1 MTINAIGCVATGVV
15 LMVVVVSK
23 FTIGAWIPAV
33 LIPLQVVTLK
43 TIGRHYSRVRKA
55 TAAPVDYKPRRYT
68 HLVVVLVGTLN
79 KNTLEA
85 LNYARTMAPDR
96 LIALSVVADQEEADA
111 LQQAWDQRKLTIELH
126 TVYSPYRELTGTVLG
141 YLDELDAESEDD
153 LITVVIP
160 EYVVTH
166 WYSQALHNQSA
177 LALKA
182 RLLFR
187 PHTVVTSVPMIVE

>member
-1 MTINAIGCVATGVV
+1 
-15 LMVVVVSK
+15 VVVSK
-23 FTIGAWIPAV
+23 FAIGAWIPAV
-33 LIPLQVVTLK
+33 LIPFQVLLLK
-43 TIGRHYSRVRKA
+43 TIGRHYARVKRS
-55 TAAPVDYKPRRYT
+55 TVAPPDYKPRRYT
-68 HLVVVLVGTLN
+68 HLVVVLVGSLN

-85 LNYARTMAPDR
+85 LNYARTLAPDR
-96 LIALSVVADQEEADA
+96 LLALSVVADQEEAEA
-111 LQQAWDQRKLTIELH
+111 LQRSWDERGLTIELH
-126 TVYSPYRELTGTVLG
+126 TVYSPYRELTGTVLA
-141 YLDELDAESEDD
+141 YLDELDAENEDD

-160 EYVVTH
+160 EFVVTH

>member
-1 MTINAIGCVATGVV
+1 
-15 LMVVVVSK
+15 
-23 FTIGAWIPAV
+23 
-33 LIPLQVVTLK
+33 
-43 TIGRHYSRVRKA
+43 
-55 TAAPVDYKPRRYT
+55 
-68 HLVVVLVGTLN
+68 VGSLN

-85 LNYARTMAPDR
+85 LNYARTLAPDR
-96 LIALSVVADQEEADA
+96 LLALSVVADQDEADE
-111 LQQAWDQRKLTIELH
+111 LQASWERRGLTIELH
-126 TVYSPYRELTGTVLG
+126 TVYSPYRELTGTVLN

-160 EYVVTH
+160 EYVVSH